1 MNKEIVEIQD
11 IFINLFDLE
20 VKNVDVKYLKNVYFL
35 KMNELVALE
44 VNLINNDI
52 ENEN

>member
-11 IFINLFDLE
+11 IFINLFDL
-20 VKNVDVKYLKNVYFL
+20 DVTNNDIIYLKNVYFL

-44 VNLINNDI
+44 VNLINN
-52 ENEN
+52 